1 MSNNAQIGDKPL
13 NAANTK
19 RDSKHQTV
27 LRLLKRKTGAST
39 DELNKATDWQP
50 HSIRAY
56 ISATI
61 RKKLQLTVEANTDA
75 ARGRVYRIVK
85 APK

>member
-1 MSNNAQIGDKPL
+1 MTNSTNTTEKAPVP
-13 NAANTK
+13 AETK
-19 RDSKHQTV
+19 RNTKHQTV

-39 DELNKATDWQP
+39 DELKKATDWQP

-61 RKKLQLTVEANTDA
+61 RKKLGLTVVSETTAE
-75 ARGRVYRIVK
+75 RGRVYRIVK
-85 APK
+85 ATK